1 MPPVLNKAEILLDAI
16 PWRETMTIVS
26 ISISNELLVR
36 FDEVLASKGYRSRA
50 DAVREA
56 MRSFVDEAEWDST
69 EGENQIVITMIY
81 DEIGPRGE
89 LSILQH
95 RYEEIQM
102 MLHLHLEK
110 GQCME
115 VFIARGP
122 NSRLREILGKIRK
135 VKGVRS
141 IKFISTSRSAD

>member
-1 MPPVLNKAEILLDAI
+1 MARGEK
-16 PWRETMTIVS
+16 MTIVS
-26 ISISNELLVR
+26 ISVPSDLLSR
-36 FDEVLASKGYRSRA
+36 FDEILASKGFRSRS
-50 DAVREA
+50 DAMRES

-89 LSILQH
+89 LSVLQH

-141 IKFISTSRSAD
+141 IRFISTSRSAD

>member
-1 MPPVLNKAEILLDAI
+1 
-16 PWRETMTIVS
+16 MTIVS
-26 ISISNELLVR
+26 MSVPEELLTR
-36 FDEVLASKGYRSRA
+36 FDEVFGVKGFRTRS
-50 DAVREA
+50 DAMREA
-56 MRSFVDEAEWDST
+56 MRSFVDEAEWNSL

-81 DEIGPRGE
+81 DEVGPRGE
-89 LSILQH
+89 LSVLQH

-122 NSRLREILGKIRK
+122 NQTLREILGKIRR

-141 IKFISTSRSAD
+141 IRFISIPKSIG

>member
-1 MPPVLNKAEILLDAI
+1 
-16 PWRETMTIVS
+16 MTIVS
-26 ISISNELLVR
+26 ISVPDELLRR
-36 FDEVLASKGYRSRA
+36 FDDVLTAKGFRSRS
-50 DAVREA
+50 DGMREA
-56 MRSFVDEAEWDST
+56 MRSFVDETEWDSS

-81 DEIGPRGE
+81 DELGPRGE

-115 VFIARGP
+115 VFIARGE
-122 NSRLREILGKIRK
+122 NARLREILGKIRK

-141 IKFISTSRSAD
+141 IKFISTSRQMD

>member
-1 MPPVLNKAEILLDAI
+1 VA
-16 PWRETMTIVS
+16 IVS
-26 ISISNELLVR
+26 ISVPEELLGR
-36 FDEVLASKGYRSRA
+36 FDEVLTTKGFRSRS
-50 DAVREA
+50 DAVRES
-56 MRSFVDEAEWDST
+56 MRSFVDEVEWESA

-89 LSILQH
+89 LSVLQH

-102 MLHLHLEK
+102 MLHLHIEK

-122 NSRLREILGKIRK
+122 NARLREILGKIRK

-141 IKFISTSRSAD
+141 IRFISTSRSID

>member
-1 MPPVLNKAEILLDAI
+1 
-16 PWRETMTIVS
+16 MTIVS
-26 ISISNELLVR
+26 ISVTDELLGR
-36 FDEVLASKGYRSRA
+36 FDEVLATKGFRSRS
-50 DAVREA
+50 DA
-56 MRSFVDEAEWDST
+56 MRESMLSFVDEAEWESSD
-69 EGENQIVITMIY
+69 GENQIVITMIY
-81 DEIGPRGE
+81 DEVGPRGE

-122 NSRLREILGKIRK
+122 NNRLREILGKIRK

-141 IKFISTSRSAD
+141 IRFISTSRSND

>member
-1 MPPVLNKAEILLDAI
+1 
-16 PWRETMTIVS
+16 MTI
-26 ISISNELLVR
+26 ISISAPEELLQR
-36 FDEVLASKGYRSRA
+36 FDQVLASKGFRSRS

-56 MRSFVDEAEWDST
+56 MRTFVDEAEWDST

-81 DEIGPRGE
+81 DELGPRGE
-89 LSILQH
+89 LSVLQH

-122 NSRLREILGKIRK
+122 NTRLREILGKIRK

-141 IKFISTSRSAD
+141 IRFISTSRAGG

>member
-1 MPPVLNKAEILLDAI
+1 MALASFRHDI
-16 PWRETMTIVS
+16 MTIVS
-26 ISISNELLVR
+26 ISIPEDLLAR
-36 FDEVLASKGYRSRA
+36 FDEIMTDKGFRSRS
-50 DAVREA
+50 DAMRES
-56 MRSFVDEAEWDST
+56 MRSFVDESEWEASD
-69 EGENQIVITMIY
+69 GENQIVITMIY
-81 DEIGPRGE
+81 DEAGPRGE

-102 MLHLHLEK
+102 MLHLHIEK

-122 NSRLREILGKIRK
+122 NNRLREILSKIRK

-141 IKFISTSRSAD
+141 IRFISIARPTG

>member
-1 MPPVLNKAEILLDAI
+1 
-16 PWRETMTIVS
+16 MTIVS
-26 ISISNELLVR
+26 ISVTDELLSK
-36 FDEVLASKGYRSRA
+36 FDDVLSVKGFRSRS
-50 DAVREA
+50 DAMREA
-56 MRSFVDEAEWDST
+56 MRSFVDETEWDSS

-81 DEIGPRGE
+81 DEVGPRGE

-115 VFIARGP
+115 VFIARGE
-122 NSRLREILGKIRK
+122 NGRLREILGKIRK

-141 IKFISTSRSAD
+141 IKFISTARQVV

>member
-1 MPPVLNKAEILLDAI
+1 
-16 PWRETMTIVS
+16 MTIVS

-36 FDEVLASKGYRSRA
+36 FDEVLASKGYRSRS
-50 DAVREA
+50 DAVRES

>member
-1 MPPVLNKAEILLDAI
+1 MA
-16 PWRETMTIVS
+16 RGETMTIVS
-26 ISISNELLVR
+26 ISVPSELLSR
-36 FDEVLASKGYRSRA
+36 FDEILASKGFRSRS
-50 DAVREA
+50 DAMRES

-89 LSILQH
+89 LSVLQH

-141 IKFISTSRSAD
+141 IRFISTSRSAD

>member
-1 MPPVLNKAEILLDAI
+1 
-16 PWRETMTIVS
+16 MTIVS
-26 ISISNELLVR
+26 ISVPSELLSR
-36 FDEVLASKGYRSRA
+36 FDEILALKGFRSRS
-50 DAVREA
+50 DAMRES

-89 LSILQH
+89 LSVLQH

-122 NSRLREILGKIRK
+122 NGRLREILGKIRK
-135 VKGVRS
+135 IKGVRS
-141 IKFISTSRSAD
+141 IRFISTSRSAD

>member
-1 MPPVLNKAEILLDAI
+1 
-16 PWRETMTIVS
+16 MTIVS
-26 ISISNELLVR
+26 MSVPEELLGR
-36 FDEVLASKGYRSRA
+36 FDEISAAKGFRTRS
-50 DAVREA
+50 DAMRES

-89 LSILQH
+89 LSVLQH

-102 MLHLHLEK
+102 MLHLHPEK

-135 VKGVRS
+135 VRGVRS
-141 IKFISTSRSAD
+141 IRFISTSRAGEG

>member
-1 MPPVLNKAEILLDAI
+1 MA
-16 PWRETMTIVS
+16 RSETMTIVS
-26 ISISNELLVR
+26 ISVPGELLSR
-36 FDEVLASKGYRSRA
+36 FDEILASKGFRSRS
-50 DAVREA
+50 DAMRES

-89 LSILQH
+89 LSVLQH

-141 IKFISTSRSAD
+141 IRFISTSRSAD

>member
-1 MPPVLNKAEILLDAI
+1 MTRGEK
-16 PWRETMTIVS
+16 MTIVS
-26 ISISNELLVR
+26 ISVPSELLSR
-36 FDEVLASKGYRSRA
+36 FDEILASKGCRSRS
-50 DAVREA
+50 DAMRES

-89 LSILQH
+89 LSVLQH

-122 NSRLREILGKIRK
+122 NGRLREILGKIRK

-141 IKFISTSRSAD
+141 IRFISTSRSAD

>member
-1 MPPVLNKAEILLDAI
+1 
-16 PWRETMTIVS
+16 MTIVS
-26 ISISNELLVR
+26 ISVPSELLSR
-36 FDEVLASKGYRSRA
+36 FDEIFASKGFRSRS
-50 DAVREA
+50 DAMRES

-89 LSILQH
+89 LSVLQH

-141 IKFISTSRSAD
+141 IRFISTSRSAD

>member
-1 MPPVLNKAEILLDAI
+1 MA
-16 PWRETMTIVS
+16 IVS
-26 ISISNELLVR
+26 ISVPEELLRR
-36 FDEVLASKGYRSRA
+36 FDEVLTTKGFRSRS
-50 DAVREA
+50 DAMRES
-56 MRSFVDEAEWDST
+56 MRSFVDEVEWESA

-81 DEIGPRGE
+81 DEVGPRGE
-89 LSILQH
+89 LSVLQH

-102 MLHLHLEK
+102 MLHLHIEK

-141 IKFISTSRSAD
+141 IRFISTSRSTD

>member
-1 MPPVLNKAEILLDAI
+1 
-16 PWRETMTIVS
+16 MTLVS
-26 ISISNELLVR
+26 ISIPNELLLR
-36 FDEVLASKGYRSRA
+36 FDEVLASKGFRSRS
-50 DAVREA
+50 DAVRES
-56 MRSFVDEAEWDST
+56 MRSFVDEAEWDSA

>member
-1 MPPVLNKAEILLDAI
+1 MAI
-16 PWRETMTIVS
+16 
-26 ISISNELLVR
+26 ISISLSEDLLR
-36 FDEVLASKGYRSRA
+36 DFDEALASRGFRSRS

-56 MRSFVDEAEWDST
+56 MRSFVDETEWDRT
-69 EGENQIVITMIY
+69 DGENQIVITMVY
-81 DEIGPRGE
+81 DEGGPRGE
-89 LSILQH
+89 LSVLQH

-122 NSRLREILGKIRK
+122 NYRLREILSKIRK

-141 IKFISTSRSAD
+141 IRFISTSRPVD

>member
-1 MPPVLNKAEILLDAI
+1 MK
-16 PWRETMTIVS
+16 IVS
-26 ISISNELLVR
+26 ISVTDELLGK
-36 FDEVLASKGYRSRA
+36 FDDILAVKGFRSRS
-50 DAVREA
+50 DAMREA
-56 MRSFVDEAEWDST
+56 MRSFVDETEWDSS

-81 DEIGPRGE
+81 DEVGPRGE

-122 NSRLREILGKIRK
+122 SNRLREILTKIRK

-141 IKFISTSRSAD
+141 IRFISTSKSGG

>member
-1 MPPVLNKAEILLDAI
+1 MARGEK
-16 PWRETMTIVS
+16 MTIVS
-26 ISISNELLVR
+26 ISVPSELLSR
-36 FDEVLASKGYRSRA
+36 FDEILASKGFRSRS
-50 DAVREA
+50 DAMRES

-89 LSILQH
+89 LSVLQH

-141 IKFISTSRSAD
+141 IRFISTSRSAD

>member
-1 MPPVLNKAEILLDAI
+1 
-16 PWRETMTIVS
+16 MTIVS
-26 ISISNELLVR
+26 MSVTDELLSR
-36 FDEVLASKGYRSRA
+36 FDQISETRGFRSRS
-50 DAVREA
+50 DALREA
-56 MRSFVDEAEWDST
+56 MRSYLDEAEWQSAQ
-69 EGENQIVITMIY
+69 GENQIVITMIY

-89 LSILQH
+89 LSVLQH

-122 NSRLREILGKIRK
+122 NHRLREILGKIRK

-141 IKFISTSRSAD
+141 LRFISTSSPAH

>member
-1 MPPVLNKAEILLDAI
+1 LA
-16 PWRETMTIVS
+16 IVS
-26 ISISNELLVR
+26 ISLPDELLGR
-36 FDEVLASKGYRSRA
+36 FDEVSADKGFRSRS
-50 DAVREA
+50 DAIREA
-56 MRSFVDEAEWDST
+56 MRSFVDEAEWDRSD
-69 EGENQIVITMIY
+69 GENQVVITMVY
-81 DEIGPRGE
+81 DEVGPRGE
-89 LSILQH
+89 LSVLQH

-122 NSRLREILGKIRK
+122 NATLREILSKIRK

-141 IKFISTSRSAD
+141 IRFMSTSKSGG

>member
-1 MPPVLNKAEILLDAI
+1 
-16 PWRETMTIVS
+16 MTIVS

-36 FDEVLASKGYRSRA
+36 FDAVLASKGFRSRS
-50 DAVREA
+50 DAVRES

>member
-1 MPPVLNKAEILLDAI
+1 MA
-16 PWRETMTIVS
+16 RGETMTIVS
-26 ISISNELLVR
+26 ISVPSELLSR
-36 FDEVLASKGYRSRA
+36 FDEILASKGFRSRS
-50 DAVREA
+50 DAVRES

-89 LSILQH
+89 LSVLQH

-141 IKFISTSRSAD
+141 IRFISTSRSAD

>member
-1 MPPVLNKAEILLDAI
+1 
-16 PWRETMTIVS
+16 MTIVS
-26 ISISNELLVR
+26 ISVSEELLNR
-36 FDEVLASKGYRSRA
+36 FDEVMTGKGFRSRS
-50 DAVREA
+50 DAMRES
-56 MRSFVDEAEWDST
+56 MRSFVDEAEWASA

-81 DEIGPRGE
+81 DEVGPRGE

-115 VFIARGP
+115 VFIARGE
-122 NSRLREILGKIRK
+122 NSRLKEILTKIRK

-141 IKFISTSRSAD
+141 IRFISSPRSVG

>member
-1 MPPVLNKAEILLDAI
+1 MLNNTEIRGSALNLQMP
-16 PWRETMTIVS
+16 MTIVS
-26 ISISNELLVR
+26 MSVPGELLRR
-36 FDEVLASKGYRSRA
+36 FDDTLGVRGFRTRS
-50 DAVREA
+50 DAMREA
-56 MRSFVDEAEWDST
+56 MRAFVDEAEWDST
-69 EGENQIVITMIY
+69 EGENQIVITMVY
-81 DEIGPRGE
+81 DEVGPRGE
-89 LSILQH
+89 LSVLQH

-122 NSRLREILGKIRK
+122 NAVLREILGKIRK

-141 IKFISTSRSAD
+141 IRFISTSRAIA